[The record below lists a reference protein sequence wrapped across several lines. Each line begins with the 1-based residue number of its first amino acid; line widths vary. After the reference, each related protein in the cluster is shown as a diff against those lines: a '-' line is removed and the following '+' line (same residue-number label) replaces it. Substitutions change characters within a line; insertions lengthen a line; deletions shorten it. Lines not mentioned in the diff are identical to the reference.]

1 MKKQIENKILNNVHI
16 NNQSINRK
24 KTSNNGISNEDQENK
39 KLNHQRTNRGEISDR
54 ASGREVLGELKTF
67 TILWLGQ
74 LLSGLGSNMTSFALV
89 IWAFSQRN
97 SVMLTS
103 ILAMS
108 SQLPRILLS
117 FLAGY
122 LVDRWNKKSVM
133 LVADTVAALG
143 SASVL
148 VLFCLGKLTL
158 VNLCLI
164 NVVIG
169 ITQAFQTPAASVAVS
184 LLISKKYYTKVS
196 GMQSFSGAMMS
207 ILTPIIAT
215 AVYAFGGLEIVLAID
230 LITFAFAFISLAVFI
245 KIPQVIQRSSKRV
258 NPFKTCLEGISY
270 IKEQKGILKFILFMG
285 FVNLIVAIYSSNL
298 STMILAR
305 TNYNNVQLGLVTS
318 TIGVAGIIGSIA
330 VSIRKP
336 TKNHISMI
344 FNTITFSF
352 LVCNT
357 LLGIGRNY
365 YIWMAAVFMG
375 NLFIPFFTASVEYVM
390 RTKVPVELQGRVF
403 SARDTLQYV
412 SIPIGYFLGGALA
425 DQVFEPLMLSDSK
438 LAGYLSYLVGRGQG
452 SGMAV
457 ILVLLG
463 IIGFVGCLLFRR
475 SKDIRSLNE

>member
-1 MKKQIENKILNNVHI
+1 MKKQIEDKRFNDTDINYENI
-16 NNQSINRK
+16 NNEKTINKASRK
-24 KTSNNGISNEDQENK
+24 
-39 KLNHQRTNRGEISDR
+39 
-54 ASGREVLGELKTF
+54 EVFKELKMF
-67 TILWLGQ
+67 IILWLGQ

-117 FLAGY
+117 FLAGS

-133 LVADTVAALG
+133 LVADTVAALC

-169 ITQAFQTPAASVAVS
+169 ITQAFQTPAASVSVGLLVS
-184 LLISKKYYTKVS
+184 QKHYTRVS

-215 AVYAFGGLEIVLAID
+215 AVYAFGGLEVVLVID
-230 LITFAFAFISLAVFI
+230 LMTFAFAFVSLAVFI
-245 KIPQVIQRSSKRV
+245 KIPQGIQKSLKEAR
-258 NPFKTCLEGISY
+258 PFKTCLEGMRY
-270 IKEQKGILKFILFMG
+270 IKEQKGIFKFILFMG

-305 TNYNNVQLGLVTS
+305 TNHNNIQLGLVTS

-330 VSIRKP
+330 VTIKNSIKKSI
-336 TKNHISMI
+336 KNHISII

-365 YIWMAAVFMG
+365 YIWMVAVFAG
-375 NLFIPFFTASVEYVM
+375 NLLIPFFTASVDYIM
-390 RTKVPVELQGRVF
+390 RTKVPMELQGRVF
-403 SARDTLQYV
+403 SARDTLQYA
-412 SIPIGYFLGGALA
+412 SIPIGYFIGGTLA
-425 DQVFEPLMLSDSK
+425 DKVFEPLMQSDSK
-438 LAGYLSYLVGRGQG
+438 LAGYLSYLVGCGPG
-452 SGMAV
+452 TGMAV

-463 IIGFVGCLLFRR
+463 IVGFVGCLLFRR
-475 SKDIRSLNE
+475 SKDIRSLNESSDL

>member
-117 FLAGY
+117 FLVGS

-196 GMQSFSGAMMS
+196 G
-207 ILTPIIAT
+207 
-215 AVYAFGGLEIVLAID
+215 D
-230 LITFAFAFISLAVFI
+230 
-245 KIPQVIQRSSKRV
+245 
-258 NPFKTCLEGISY
+258 
-270 IKEQKGILKFILFMG
+270 
-285 FVNLIVAIYSSNL
+285 
-298 STMILAR
+298 
-305 TNYNNVQLGLVTS
+305 
-318 TIGVAGIIGSIA
+318 
-330 VSIRKP
+330 RK
-336 TKNHISMI
+336 
-344 FNTITFSF
+344 
-352 LVCNT
+352 
-357 LLGIGRNY
+357 
-365 YIWMAAVFMG
+365 
-375 NLFIPFFTASVEYVM
+375 SVV
-390 RTKVPVELQGRVF
+390 
-403 SARDTLQYV
+403 
-412 SIPIGYFLGGALA
+412 
-425 DQVFEPLMLSDSK
+425 
-438 LAGYLSYLVGRGQG
+438 
-452 SGMAV
+452 
-457 ILVLLG
+457 
-463 IIGFVGCLLFRR
+463 
-475 SKDIRSLNE
+475 